1 MVYQR
6 VRPYLRVLGM
16 FTKGFVIGLP
26 VVVTFV
32 ENVGSVK
39 GVFGIS
45 MQPTL
50 NPNPRLSSD
59 IVLVNCWAVRQ
70 FEGINRGDVVTLI
83 DPTDPGGVLIK
94 RVIAL
99 EGDHVKSLSYKK
111 KKIVKI
117 PKGHCWVEG
126 DNHSHSHDSNAFGPV
141 AVGLIQGK
149 ATHIVWPPKRW
160 QRLENF
166 TSEDRLALE
175 ENKLLSVTENVR
187 DTMNNTETGKHSEIS
202 NTCRSYST
210 VDRDSSSVSEFMYGP
225 TS

>member
-6 VRPYLRVLGM
+6 FRPYLNVLGM
-16 FTKGFVIGLP
+16 FTRGFVIGLP
-26 VVVTFV
+26 IVVTFV

-39 GVFGIS
+39 GVLGIS

-50 NPNPRLSSD
+50 NPNPHLSSD
-59 IVLVNCWAVRQ
+59 KVVVNCWAVRQ
-70 FEGINRGDVVTLI
+70 FEGINRGDIVTLI

-99 EGDHVKSLSYKK
+99 EGDHVKSLNYK

-117 PKGHCWVEG
+117 PQGHCWVEG
-126 DNHSHSHDSNAFGPV
+126 DNHSHSHDSNSFGPV
-141 AVGLIQGK
+141 TIGLIKGK

-166 TSEDRLALE
+166 TPEGRLAFGD
-175 ENKLLSVTENVR
+175 NFPLSETENVT
-187 DTMNNTETGKHSEIS
+187 DTLSDSETETQTENSS
-202 NTCRSYST
+202 SCRSYI
-210 VDRDSSSVSEFMYGP
+210 DRDSTSVPEFMYGP